1 MRFPKLA
8 VSVCLVII
16 ALAAFPSPGVRVSAQ
31 SKKTVVTTRTSSG
44 TSVTLKNYE
53 EIPEGTEPSTPEEA
67 EWWKKVRKTG
77 NDLQKNGGEK
87 TRSKFF
93 QLLAEGLQK
102 RYRIPL
108 KDRQPQVLESG
119 NVVYPEL
126 ARLVRTHKIV
136 GTVGFVVEYRAD
148 GSVGEVKIIK
158 RLKLGLDESV
168 VRAQFQQVFLPAI
181 QNGAFVTAYRE
192 AEIRFSDRRN

>member
-1 MRFPKLA
+1 
-8 VSVCLVII
+8 
-16 ALAAFPSPGVRVSAQ
+16 
-31 SKKTVVTTRTSSG
+31 
-44 TSVTLKNYE
+44 
-53 EIPEGTEPSTPEEA
+53 
-67 EWWKKVRKTG
+67 
-77 NDLQKNGGEK
+77 
-87 TRSKFF
+87 
-93 QLLAEGLQK
+93 
-102 RYRIPL
+102 L